1 MDIIKV
7 LLVDDQILFVE
18 SLKTVL
24 ETRTKDIKV
33 IGIAHN
39 GWEAVQKVEK
49 EHPDIVLMDVRMP
62 NMDGVEATSVIKSK
76 FPETH
81 VVMLTTFDDDE
92 FVHDALY
99 HGAVGYLLKD
109 IPPDEL
115 IAAIRAVNEGSVLI
129 SQAVAAKI
137 VQQFYKPGKI
147 KSDHSKDITQ
157 TPPPPWL
164 SGLSKREKEVLSLLS
179 RGFSNKEIAERM
191 FIAEQTVKNHVSV
204 IYSKI
209 GVQERIK
216 AMKMGIEANLND

>member
-1 MDIIKV
+1 MDTIKV

-33 IGIAHN
+33 IGIAHD
-39 GWEAVQKVEK
+39 GREAVQKVEK
-49 EHPDIVLMDVRMP
+49 EHPHIVLMDVRMP
-62 NMDGVEATSVIKSK
+62 NMDGVEATRVIKNK

-81 VVMLTTFDDDE
+81 VMMLTTFDDDD

-115 IAAIRAVNEGSVLI
+115 ITAMRAVNEGAVLI
-129 SQAVAAKI
+129 SQTVAAKL
-137 VQQFYKPGKI
+137 VQQFYRPGKR
-147 KSDHSKDITQ
+147 KGDHSKNITQ
-157 TPPPPWL
+157 TPPWL
-164 SGLSKREKEVLSLLS
+164 SSLSKREKEVLSLLS
-179 RGFSNKEIAERM
+179 RGLNNKEIAEHM
-191 FIAEQTVKNHVSV
+191 FIAEQTVKNHVSI

-216 AMKMGIEANLND
+216 AMKMGIEANLNN

>member
-1 MDIIKV
+1 MDFIKV

-33 IGIAHN
+33 IEIAHD

-49 EHPDIVLMDVRMP
+49 EHPHIVLMDVRMP
-62 NMDGVEATSVIKSK
+62 KMDGVEATSIIKKK

-81 VVMLTTFDDDE
+81 VMMLTTFDDDE

-115 IAAIRAVNEGSVLI
+115 ITAIRAVNEGSVLI
-129 SQAVAAKI
+129 SQTVAAKI
-137 VQQFYKPGKI
+137 VQQFYHQEKPQ
-147 KSDHSKDITQ
+147 H
-157 TPPPPWL
+157 P
-164 SGLSKREKEVLSLLS
+164 R
-179 RGFSNKEIAERM
+179 R
-191 FIAEQTVKNHVSV
+191 
-204 IYSKI
+204 
-209 GVQERIK
+209 
-216 AMKMGIEANLND
+216 